1 MEILLPFVYLI
12 FGILVGKKQLKVKT
26 FSSFVLT
33 KMVIPLIIIWN
44 ISLNSEEMVL
54 VIVLAMI
61 FMLSIFFFRHW
72 MERDVINNLCF
83 CYLNIGWLG
92 LPIAH
97 ALLGD
102 TAARFVLGAY
112 IGSSIVGNS
121 IGANY
126 LKKEVFSIKNILT
139 SPPVIAFII
148 GCLLIPFERSVE
160 VFGHHIY
167 MISKFLMSFLGMM
180 ILGIW
185 LSETSLDKSDF
196 FVYAKSYAFRI
207 LMLST
212 IVLIAFVISQILN
225 SEFVYQQLPWLFLI
239 CVLPP
244 AANIIVLETSY
255 LGTGMT
261 ASKISVETI
270 LSIAVI
276 VVYGIVIHSLSL

>member
-1 MEILLPFVYLI
+1 MVILLPFVYLLV
-12 FGILVGKKQLKVKT
+12 GILVGKNQLKVKT

-44 ISLNSEEMVL
+44 ISLHSEEMVW
-54 VIVLAMI
+54 VIALAMI
-61 FMLSIFFFRHW
+61 SMLSIFFFRHW
-72 MERDVINNLCF
+72 MEKNVINNLCF

-112 IGSSIVGNS
+112 IGSSIIGNS

-126 LKKEVFSIKNILT
+126 LKKEVLSIKNILT
-139 SPPVIAFII
+139 SPPVIALII
-148 GCLLIPFERSVE
+148 GCLLIPVERDIE
-160 VFGHHIY
+160 VFGYHIY
-167 MISKFLMSFLGMM
+167 ILSKFLMSFLGMM

-196 FVYAKSYAFRI
+196 LVYAKSYAFRI

-212 IVLIAFVISQILN
+212 IVLVAFGISQILN
-225 SEFVYQQLPWLFLI
+225 SEVVHQQLPWLFLI
-239 CVLPP
+239 CLLPP

-255 LGTGMT
+255 LGTGTT
-261 ASKISVETI
+261 AARISVETI
-270 LSIAVI
+270 VSIVVI

>member
-1 MEILLPFVYLI
+1 MVILLPFVYLLV
-12 FGILVGKKQLKVKT
+12 GILVGKNQLKVKT

-44 ISLNSEEMVL
+44 ISLHSEEMVW
-54 VIVLAMI
+54 VIALAMI
-61 FMLSIFFFRHW
+61 SMLSIFFFRHW
-72 MERDVINNLCF
+72 MGRNVINNLCF

-102 TAARFVLGAY
+102 TASRFVLGAY

-126 LKKEVFSIKNILT
+126 LKKEVLSIKNILT
-139 SPPVIAFII
+139 SPPVIALII
-148 GCLLIPFERSVE
+148 GCLLTPVERYIE
-160 VFGHHIY
+160 EFGYHIY
-167 MISKFLMSFLGMM
+167 FVSKFLMSFLGMM

-196 FVYAKSYAFRI
+196 LVYAKSYAFRI
-207 LMLST
+207 VMLST
-212 IVLIAFVISQILN
+212 IVLVAFGISQILN
-225 SEFVYQQLPWLFLI
+225 SEVVHQQLPWLFLI
-239 CVLPP
+239 CLLPP

-255 LGTGMT
+255 LGTGTT
-261 ASKISVETI
+261 AARISVETI
-270 LSIAVI
+270 VSIVMIAA
-276 VVYGIVIHSLSL
+276 YGIVIHSLRL